1 MEKTIE
7 QIVSDAVKAKNQRDQ
22 ELKDTQEQQELKD
35 RQYAVHIALS
45 EIAVPI
51 AERIMSSL
59 KGTGIAS
66 RVEIRYDQINPDCIS
81 EVLLIVSKNG
91 CNSENKAPLRV
102 GVHPELWAHS
112 AKFASIIR
120 TDIFKPGG
128 RLDSSIEIE
137 TENMTEEV
145 FMSQAEKFIDMA
157 LL

>member
-1 MEKTIE
+1 MKTIE
-7 QIVSDAVKAKNQRDQ
+7 QIVSDAVSARNKREQ
-22 ELKDTQEQQELKD
+22 ELKDAQAQQELKD
-35 RQYAVHIALS
+35 RQYAVHVALS
-45 EIAVPI
+45 TIAVPI
-51 AERIMSSL
+51 AERVMTSL

-66 RVEIRYDQINPDCIS
+66 RVEVKYDQINPDCIS
-81 EVLLIVSKNG
+81 EVLLIVAKSGYNG
-91 CNSENKAPLRV
+91 DNKAPLRV

-120 TDIFKPGG
+120 IDIFKPGG

-145 FMSQAEKFIDMA
+145 FTDQAERFIEMA